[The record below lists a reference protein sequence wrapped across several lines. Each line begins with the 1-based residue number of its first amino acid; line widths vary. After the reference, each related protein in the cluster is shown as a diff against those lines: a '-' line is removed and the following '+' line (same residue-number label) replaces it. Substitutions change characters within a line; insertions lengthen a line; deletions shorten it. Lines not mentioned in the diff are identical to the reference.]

1 MSSLLLDNLL
11 VSRETLEHLEH
22 YETLVKRWSKS
33 INLIST
39 ASVNTMW
46 NRHILDSAQLYLN
59 LPQKCRVWLDLGSGA
74 GFPGLVISVLAKQF
88 YPALHVYLVESD
100 KRKSVFLKTVIRE
113 LLLDATVINDRIESA
128 DVPKADVVSA
138 RALTSLTGLL
148 AYAYPHIKEGGC
160 CLFLKGKN
168 WEKEVI
174 AAQKQWSF
182 DLKINNSITQKGA
195 VTLELG
201 GISRERSRR

>member
-22 YETLVKRWSKS
+22 YEILVKRWSKS

-46 NRHILDSAQLYLN
+46 SRHILDSAQLYLN
-59 LPQKCRVWLDLGSGA
+59 LPQKCKVWLDLGSGA

-88 YPALHVYLVESD
+88 YPPLHVYLVESD

-148 AYAYPHIKEGGC
+148 AYAYPHIKEGGS

-174 AAQKQWSF
+174 VAQKKWSF

>member
-46 NRHILDSAQLYLN
+46 NRHILDSAQLYFN

-148 AYAYPHIKEGGC
+148 AYAYPHIKEGGR

-174 AAQKQWSF
+174 VAQKKWSF

>member
-1 MSSLLLDNLL
+1 MSSLLFDNLL

-148 AYAYPHIKEGGC
+148 AYAYPHIKEGGR

>member
-46 NRHILDSAQLYLN
+46 SRHILDSAQLYLN

-148 AYAYPHIKEGGC
+148 AYAYPHIKEGGR